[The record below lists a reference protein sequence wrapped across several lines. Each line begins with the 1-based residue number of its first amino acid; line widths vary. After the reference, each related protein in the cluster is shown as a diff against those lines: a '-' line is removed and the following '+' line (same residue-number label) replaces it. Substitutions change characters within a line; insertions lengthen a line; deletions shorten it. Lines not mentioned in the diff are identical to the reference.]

1 MVGTMFERRRIVK
14 RGEIPERVIGARRK
28 LGIATVAVYLQ
39 ADRESLPV
47 RIAERT
53 VWIGPPPATASSAGI
68 AAGLNRLC
76 AVSAQTFRHIQR
88 AVGRLGN
95 RPCCGFHDF
104 AAAGDNKV
112 VRMPELDWPIELT
125 SSRRELY
132 VGS

>member
-1 MVGTMFERRRIVK
+1 MNSGGHYPRLHQPHTC
-14 RGEIPERVIGARRK
+14 IPPPRDRQGGV
-28 LGIATVAVYLQ
+28 GIATVAVYLQ

-47 RIAERT
+47 RLAERT
-53 VWIGPPPATASSAGI
+53 VRIGLPPAKDSSAGI
-68 AAGLNRLC
+68 AAGLNRPC
-76 AVSAQTFRHIQR
+76 AISAQALRHIQR

-125 SSRRELY
+125 SSRREPS